1 MFCFVGLKKAAVN
14 TDSFSDHKYFP
25 FPTIKGLIMLN
36 IFIPSILLYTFNTVH
51 ERQQPVQ
58 CMSTINEHMGL
69 HLRRINLFSADY
81 LEKNNWCPASV
92 ATAEHLGFPQ
102 LSFSRHEKD
111 ENSSCCWICRKDN
124 IAVLVWKFDSLMS
137 TWQEILI
144 GLFPTISERQ
154 GMEIDPLVVKLRKA
168 EP

>member
-14 TDSFSDHKYFP
+14 TDSFSDHKYFSI
-25 FPTIKGLIMLN
+25 PTIKGLIMLN
-36 IFIPSILLYTFNTVH
+36 IFIPSSLLYTFNTVH

-58 CMSTINEHMGL
+58 CMPTINEHMGL

-102 LSFSRHEKD
+102 LSFSRHEED
-111 ENSSCCWICRKDN
+111 ENSLSVVESAERITSLYWCGRR
-124 IAVLVWKFDSLMS
+124 KFDLLMV
-137 TWQEILI
+137 T
-144 GLFPTISERQ
+144 
-154 GMEIDPLVVKLRKA
+154 
-168 EP
+168 